1 MRNKLSPLVLIGRNK
16 RLRRINAASK
26 SGIKDKLS
34 TILCSD
40 LNSLNLL
47 VLLKPV
53 LVGHKFGFE
62 RIVFASLESISTE
75 DFY

>member
-1 MRNKLSPLVLIGRNK
+1 LSLSGATNGYEELTRHQ
-16 RLRRINAASK
+16 RAALK